1 MITGGGASLGALP
14 RTPLVGE
21 LVLVPYR
28 EHHWSW
34 CPAESTTGGGASLG
48 ALPRAG
54 QDAFQVGG
62 EAVFQVTGRNAFQ
75 VTAPAFQ
82 VAGEEEALQVEEVV
96 HGAAGA
102 QLAAGW
108 QEVWLTG
115 RLLKY

>member
-1 MITGGGASLGALP
+1 
-14 RTPLVGE
+14 LV
-21 LVLVPYR
+21 
-28 EHHWSW
+28 
-34 CPAESTTGGGASLG
+34 GGASLG

-54 QDAFQVGG
+54 QDAFQVDD

-82 VAGEEEALQVEEVV
+82 VAGEEALQVEEKV

-108 QEVWLTG
+108 QEELLTG
-115 RLLKY
+115 RLLKILVNFF